1 MRNDKK
7 EVKVKRILWVDR
19 DEELVGDYIELLKT
33 EKENIEIIICK
44 DLNDLD
50 DYLNQEWDLVITGMV
65 IYFMQTKS
73 QKLPDIDSVRA
84 GLDFVMPKLIKNNL
98 KFIVFS
104 GIVSEELMK
113 EIKNFNNLGYLG
125 YYQKIDF
132 PPSKF
137 FL

>member
-113 EIKNFNNLGYLG
+113 EIKNFNNLGCG
-125 YYQKIDF
+125 D
-132 PPSKF
+132 
-137 FL
+137 